1 MKRAFVASLV
11 ILISLAT
18 LAGADYRKRVASEP
32 ERTLV
37 LRVRTT
43 GSAKHATF
51 SGQLQEHLRA
61 DPIILHRQSTP
72 FGIKVRAE
80 SLKGYLRKDT
90 GSPDLHVELI
100 EFIDDRE
107 VGSITKTGATFDIE
121 AHQLDGKGV
130 LSIR

>member
-11 ILISLAT
+11 IMISLAT
-18 LAGADYRKRVASEP
+18 LAGAGYRKRIASDP

-37 LRVRTT
+37 LRVRTP

-51 SGQLQEHLRA
+51 SGQLQEDLRA

-80 SLKGYLRKDT
+80 SLKGSVRKDT

-100 EFIDDRE
+100 EFIGDRE
-107 VGSITKTGATFDIE
+107 VGSIIKTGATFDIE

>member
-1 MKRAFVASLV
+1 MRRASVASLV

-32 ERTLV
+32 ERTLI

-51 SGQLQEHLRA
+51 SGQLQEDLSA
-61 DPIILHRQSTP
+61 DPILLQRQSTP

-80 SLKGYLRKDT
+80 SLNGSLRKDT

-121 AHQLDGKGV
+121 ANQLDGKGV

>member
-1 MKRAFVASLV
+1 MRRASVASLV

-32 ERTLV
+32 ERTLI

-51 SGQLQEHLRA
+51 SGQLQEDLSA
-61 DPIILHRQSTP
+61 DPVLLHRQSTP

-80 SLKGYLRKDT
+80 SLKGSLRKDT

-100 EFIDDRE
+100 EFNDDRE
-107 VGSITKTGATFDIE
+107 VGSITKTGATFDVE